1 MILRVIKLYNSNTS
15 IYSEKSIYS
24 VTLPSHNF
32 LLMLFSYD
40 FLLYNLLIEHN
51 PNSDA
56 SLRIKAHLLSNSIDK
71 RQFYK

>member
-32 LLMLFSYD
+32 LPLLFSYD

-56 SLRIKAHLLSNSIDK
+56 SP
-71 RQFYK
+71 